1 LKFKKIRLLETG
13 FNPGPWNMAL
23 DEVLLNNCIDGSEPI
38 LRLYGWS
45 PPCVSVGYFQSI
57 EEEVNL
63 DRCSQLGVDVV
74 RRMTGG
80 GAVLHEFELTYS
92 FITRK
97 FPFNILDS
105 YKWICAPVTVC
116 INKLGFKAKY
126 VPLNDIIVDNKKISG
141 NAQTRKNKTLLQHGT
156 ILLNVNFEKMFSVL
170 KVPPEKLKDKM
181 IVDAKS
187 RVNGLNRTFEEV
199 ASQLKA
205 SFSEKFSAQFIEDEI
220 TEIEKE
226 DCKKKVA
233 QKYSS
238 HQWNHRR

>member
-1 LKFKKIRLLETG
+1 
-13 FNPGPWNMAL
+13 M
-23 DEVLLNNCIDGSEPI
+23 
-38 LRLYGWS
+38 
-45 PPCVSVGYFQSI
+45 
-57 EEEVNL
+57 
-63 DRCSQLGVDVV
+63 
-74 RRMTGG
+74 
-80 GAVLHEFELTYS
+80 
-92 FITRK
+92 
-97 FPFNILDS
+97 
-105 YKWICAPVTVC
+105 
-116 INKLGFKAKY
+116 
-126 VPLNDIIVDNKKISG
+126 
-141 NAQTRKNKTLLQHGT
+141 
-156 ILLNVNFEKMFSVL
+156 NVNFEKMFSVL

-238 HQWNHRR
+238 HKWNHRR